1 MVPRMLVGML
11 SRWGRKGRRMTR
23 EKIRMLVRRLNVM
36 RVRNVMRRLVV

>member
-23 EKIRMLVRRLNVM
+23 GEDKDVGKKAECDEG
-36 RVRNVMRRLVV
+36 